1 MMRITLG
8 RAITN
13 GDVQDSAGDDDKYD
27 YVTVF
32 AILTSPCGP
41 VLQVMIMLGMFVMM
55 MMVMDDDGCGNYAGD
70 NGDGQDG
77 AGDDDKCDGL
87 GHPHPTRWPWG
98 QRGAGTGIN

>member
-41 VLQVMIMLGMFVMM
+41 VLQVMIMLGTIVMM
-55 MMVMDDDGCGNYAGD
+55 MMVDDGCGYHAGD
-70 NGDGQDG
+70 GRDG
-77 AGDDDKCDGL
+77 ADDDDKCDGL